1 MHRSPTPEEQ
11 AARAAIEALA
21 GKPFT
26 DEEWREAR
34 ENLRAFYALLAKW
47 DAADGRSDGPT
58 MRTVSVVEEKVA
70 ILVAG
75 VLRTYR
81 DQRETYASAR
91 VREAELNVDDP
102 AAQKAIR
109 NARQVAIEFGVKLGR
124 DQAAAFRKQAD
135 EVTGLGD
142 PAAGDVLR
150 RGADEMDQ
158 IADEFE
164 LLREPAGHG

>member
-1 MHRSPTPEEQ
+1 MERDCGEQEQ
-11 AARAAIEALA
+11 AARASIERQRGSAY
-21 GKPFT
+21 T
-26 DEEWREAR
+26 DEEWQEAR
-34 ENLRAFYALLAKW
+34 ANLLAFFGLLAKW

-58 MRTVSVVEEKVA
+58 MRTMSAVEQKVA

-81 DQRETYASAR
+81 DQRETYASVR
-91 VREAELNVDDP
+91 FREAELHVGDP

-109 NARQVAIEFGVKLGR
+109 NARQVAIEFGIKLGR

-135 EVTGLGD
+135 EVTAIGD
-142 PAAGDVLR
+142 PAAGDILR

-164 LLREPAGHG
+164 MLREPAGHS